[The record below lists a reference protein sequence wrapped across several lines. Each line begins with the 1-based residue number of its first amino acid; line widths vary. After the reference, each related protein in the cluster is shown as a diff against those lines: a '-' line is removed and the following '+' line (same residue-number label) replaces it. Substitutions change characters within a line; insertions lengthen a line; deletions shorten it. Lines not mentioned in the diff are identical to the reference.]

1 MEKRSDTFVKK
12 FSGRFLAWFKQNIGI
27 LIGLA
32 ALMAIVSL
40 FSESFFTASNMWNI
54 LRQISTNALL
64 AFGMTFV
71 ILIGGI
77 DLSVGPLLAFSG
89 VFAAYVMGNL
99 GWPIWAAIAGSII
112 LCSMVGMLNGV
123 IVTKTGIAPFVVTLS
138 VQQIFRGFAM
148 LLANG
153 APIRIRDQGFINIG
167 TTYIGPVAFPVIY
180 MIIIMALCYVVLN
193 KTQFGRHIYALGG
206 NKTAARFAG
215 IRTQRIEVMVYALS
229 GFLAGIAGIV
239 LAARMTAGV
248 PATGDGYECDAIAAV
263 VLGGASFT
271 GGIGTIGGTL
281 IGAIII
287 GVLNVDRTRDLTPTA
302 SAAGR
307 DGRIAPD
314 ATPQGGGSETFS
326 RFLTEELRSVIDST
340 CRTNGKNMLIGHSYA
355 GLFTLNTF
363 LRHTELF
370 DTYLAVDPSLW
381 WDQGSLS
388 QEAAAWVEGK
398 DFTGKSLYIGVA
410 SKKRT
415 DRVDIHLNKV
425 NHLLTE
431 VLPQAKNLRFFHKSF
446 PEENHGTVAI
456 PGIYDGIKQLFGK

>member
-89 VFAAYVMGNL
+89 VFAAYVMGSL

-287 GVLNVDRTRDLTPTA
+287 GVLN
-302 SAAGR
+302 
-307 DGRIAPD
+307 
-314 ATPQGGGSETFS
+314 
-326 RFLTEELRSVIDST
+326 
-340 CRTNGKNMLIGHSYA
+340 NGLNMLNVASFWQYVAKGVVI
-355 GLFTLNTF
+355 L
-363 LRHTELF
+363 
-370 DTYLAVDPSLW
+370 LAVMVDVLRKQSKDKRKALPKK
-381 WDQGSLS
+381 
-388 QEAAAWVEGK
+388 AAKA
-398 DFTGKSLYIGVA
+398 
-410 SKKRT
+410 
-415 DRVDIHLNKV
+415 
-425 NHLLTE
+425 
-431 VLPQAKNLRFFHKSF
+431 
-446 PEENHGTVAI
+446 
-456 PGIYDGIKQLFGK
+456 

>member
-1 MEKRSDTFVKK
+1 MIRMYIFLILLLLPLTMRSQEDICIGKKQSLHSAVLNEERNYWIHLPSGYEQDTTKRYPV
-12 FSGRFLAWFKQNIGI
+12 
-27 LIGLA
+27 
-32 ALMAIVSL
+32 
-40 FSESFFTASNMWNI
+40 
-54 LRQISTNALL
+54 
-64 AFGMTFV
+64 
-71 ILIGGI
+71 I
-77 DLSVGPLLAFSG
+77 DLLDGDAFFHSLVGISRTFTT
-89 VFAAYVMGNL
+89 V
-99 GWPIWAAIAGSII
+99 
-112 LCSMVGMLNGV
+112 
-123 IVTKTGIAPFVVTLS
+123 
-138 VQQIFRGFAM
+138 RGKY
-148 LLANG
+148 L
-153 APIRIRDQGFINIG
+153 P
-167 TTYIGPVAFPVIY
+167 
-180 MIIIMALCYVVLN
+180 
-193 KTQFGRHIYALGG
+193 
-206 NKTAARFAG
+206 
-215 IRTQRIEVMVYALS
+215 ES
-229 GFLAGIAGIV
+229 
-239 LAARMTAGV
+239 
-248 PATGDGYECDAIAAV
+248 
-263 VLGGASFT
+263 
-271 GGIGTIGGTL
+271 
-281 IGAIII
+281 III
-287 GVLNVDRTRDLTPTA
+287 GVLNVNRTRDLTPTA

-326 RFLTEELRSVIDST
+326 RFLTEELRGVIDST

-381 WDQGSLS
+381 WDQGKLS

>member
-77 DLSVGPLLAFSG
+77 DLSAGPLLAFSG

-287 GVLNVDRTRDLTPTA
+287 GVLN
-302 SAAGR
+302 
-307 DGRIAPD
+307 
-314 ATPQGGGSETFS
+314 
-326 RFLTEELRSVIDST
+326 
-340 CRTNGKNMLIGHSYA
+340 NGLNMLNVSSFWQYVAKGVVI
-355 GLFTLNTF
+355 L
-363 LRHTELF
+363 
-370 DTYLAVDPSLW
+370 LAVMVDVLRKQSKDKRKALPKK
-381 WDQGSLS
+381 
-388 QEAAAWVEGK
+388 AAKA
-398 DFTGKSLYIGVA
+398 
-410 SKKRT
+410 
-415 DRVDIHLNKV
+415 
-425 NHLLTE
+425 
-431 VLPQAKNLRFFHKSF
+431 
-446 PEENHGTVAI
+446 
-456 PGIYDGIKQLFGK
+456 

>member
-1 MEKRSDTFVKK
+1 
-12 FSGRFLAWFKQNIGI
+12 
-27 LIGLA
+27 
-32 ALMAIVSL
+32 
-40 FSESFFTASNMWNI
+40 MWNI

-287 GVLNVDRTRDLTPTA
+287 GVLN
-302 SAAGR
+302 
-307 DGRIAPD
+307 
-314 ATPQGGGSETFS
+314 
-326 RFLTEELRSVIDST
+326 
-340 CRTNGKNMLIGHSYA
+340 NGLNMLNVASFWQYVAKGVVI
-355 GLFTLNTF
+355 L
-363 LRHTELF
+363 
-370 DTYLAVDPSLW
+370 LAVMVDVLRKQSKDKRKALPKK
-381 WDQGSLS
+381 
-388 QEAAAWVEGK
+388 AAKA
-398 DFTGKSLYIGVA
+398 
-410 SKKRT
+410 
-415 DRVDIHLNKV
+415 
-425 NHLLTE
+425 
-431 VLPQAKNLRFFHKSF
+431 
-446 PEENHGTVAI
+446 
-456 PGIYDGIKQLFGK
+456 

>member
-1 MEKRSDTFVKK
+1 MEKKSDTFVRN
-12 FSGRFLAWFKQNIGI
+12 FSGRVLAWFRQNIGI

-89 VFAAYVMGNL
+89 VFAAYVMGTL

-229 GFLAGIAGIV
+229 GFLAGVAGIV

-287 GVLNVDRTRDLTPTA
+287 GVLN
-302 SAAGR
+302 
-307 DGRIAPD
+307 
-314 ATPQGGGSETFS
+314 
-326 RFLTEELRSVIDST
+326 
-340 CRTNGKNMLIGHSYA
+340 NGLNMLNVASFWQYVAKGVVI
-355 GLFTLNTF
+355 L
-363 LRHTELF
+363 
-370 DTYLAVDPSLW
+370 LAVMVDVLRKQSKDKRKALPKN
-381 WDQGSLS
+381 
-388 QEAAAWVEGK
+388 AAKA
-398 DFTGKSLYIGVA
+398 
-410 SKKRT
+410 
-415 DRVDIHLNKV
+415 
-425 NHLLTE
+425 
-431 VLPQAKNLRFFHKSF
+431 
-446 PEENHGTVAI
+446 
-456 PGIYDGIKQLFGK
+456 

>member
-1 MEKRSDTFVKK
+1 MKEFIKKHPALADVCDT
-12 FSGRFLAWFKQNIGI
+12 I
-27 LIGLA
+27 L
-32 ALMAIVSL
+32 SL
-40 FSESFFTASNMWNI
+40 LCGSF
-54 LRQISTNALL
+54 ALL

-77 DLSVGPLLAFSG
+77 DLSAGPLLAFSG

-287 GVLNVDRTRDLTPTA
+287 GVLN
-302 SAAGR
+302 
-307 DGRIAPD
+307 
-314 ATPQGGGSETFS
+314 
-326 RFLTEELRSVIDST
+326 
-340 CRTNGKNMLIGHSYA
+340 NGLNMLNVASFWQYVAKGVVI
-355 GLFTLNTF
+355 L
-363 LRHTELF
+363 
-370 DTYLAVDPSLW
+370 LAVMVDVLRKQSKDKRKALPKK
-381 WDQGSLS
+381 
-388 QEAAAWVEGK
+388 AAKA
-398 DFTGKSLYIGVA
+398 
-410 SKKRT
+410 
-415 DRVDIHLNKV
+415 
-425 NHLLTE
+425 
-431 VLPQAKNLRFFHKSF
+431 
-446 PEENHGTVAI
+446 
-456 PGIYDGIKQLFGK
+456 

>member
-239 LAARMTAGV
+239 LAALMTAGV

-287 GVLNVDRTRDLTPTA
+287 GVLN
-302 SAAGR
+302 
-307 DGRIAPD
+307 
-314 ATPQGGGSETFS
+314 
-326 RFLTEELRSVIDST
+326 
-340 CRTNGKNMLIGHSYA
+340 NGLNMLNVASFWQYVAKGVVI
-355 GLFTLNTF
+355 L
-363 LRHTELF
+363 
-370 DTYLAVDPSLW
+370 LAVMVDVLRKQSKDKRKALPKK
-381 WDQGSLS
+381 
-388 QEAAAWVEGK
+388 AAKA
-398 DFTGKSLYIGVA
+398 
-410 SKKRT
+410 
-415 DRVDIHLNKV
+415 
-425 NHLLTE
+425 
-431 VLPQAKNLRFFHKSF
+431 
-446 PEENHGTVAI
+446 
-456 PGIYDGIKQLFGK
+456 

>member
-99 GWPIWAAIAGSII
+99 DWPIWAAIAGSII

-287 GVLNVDRTRDLTPTA
+287 GVLN
-302 SAAGR
+302 
-307 DGRIAPD
+307 
-314 ATPQGGGSETFS
+314 
-326 RFLTEELRSVIDST
+326 
-340 CRTNGKNMLIGHSYA
+340 NGLNMLNVSSFWQYVAKGVVI
-355 GLFTLNTF
+355 L
-363 LRHTELF
+363 
-370 DTYLAVDPSLW
+370 LAVMVDVLRKQSKDKRKALPKK
-381 WDQGSLS
+381 
-388 QEAAAWVEGK
+388 AAKA
-398 DFTGKSLYIGVA
+398 
-410 SKKRT
+410 
-415 DRVDIHLNKV
+415 
-425 NHLLTE
+425 
-431 VLPQAKNLRFFHKSF
+431 
-446 PEENHGTVAI
+446 
-456 PGIYDGIKQLFGK
+456 

>member
-248 PATGDGYECDAIAAV
+248 PATVDGYECDAIAAV

-287 GVLNVDRTRDLTPTA
+287 GVLN
-302 SAAGR
+302 
-307 DGRIAPD
+307 
-314 ATPQGGGSETFS
+314 
-326 RFLTEELRSVIDST
+326 
-340 CRTNGKNMLIGHSYA
+340 NGLNMLNVASFWQYVAKGVVI
-355 GLFTLNTF
+355 L
-363 LRHTELF
+363 
-370 DTYLAVDPSLW
+370 LAVMVDVLRKQSKDKRKALPKK
-381 WDQGSLS
+381 
-388 QEAAAWVEGK
+388 AAKA
-398 DFTGKSLYIGVA
+398 
-410 SKKRT
+410 
-415 DRVDIHLNKV
+415 
-425 NHLLTE
+425 
-431 VLPQAKNLRFFHKSF
+431 
-446 PEENHGTVAI
+446 
-456 PGIYDGIKQLFGK
+456 